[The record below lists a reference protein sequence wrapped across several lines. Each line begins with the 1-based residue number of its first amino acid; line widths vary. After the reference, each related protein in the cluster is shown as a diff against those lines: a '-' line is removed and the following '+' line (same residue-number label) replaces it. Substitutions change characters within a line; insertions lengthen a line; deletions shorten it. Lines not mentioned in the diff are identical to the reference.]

1 MRPIC
6 PLCMTSASVGFQC
19 PDCVGAGAA
28 QQRQP
33 VTPVGAPIK
42 EKPTVTYVL
51 IAVNLAIF
59 GLAWMSGLD
68 AAISQWGM
76 WPAGIAQGEWWR
88 LFTSAFLHGGFL
100 HILFNMYIL
109 FIVGAPLERLMGH
122 LRYGVL
128 YLAAAFG
135 GAVASYAFN
144 SANTLSVGASGAV
157 FGIMGAFAVAGF
169 KLRYDIKQIL
179 FLVGFN
185 LVIGF
190 VLTGVDWKAHVG
202 GLVTGVLI
210 AAVFFYAPRNKRT
223 VVQVLGVLVVLG
235 ILVGITM
242 WRTSELLT
250 LPVF

>member
-1 MRPIC
+1 
-6 PLCMTSASVGFQC
+6 
-19 PDCVGAGAA
+19 
-28 QQRQP
+28 
-33 VTPVGAPIK
+33 
-42 EKPTVTYVL
+42 
-51 IAVNLAIF
+51 
-59 GLAWMSGLD
+59 MSGLD

-144 SANTLSVGASGAV
+144 AANTLSVGASGAV

-210 AAVFFYAPRNKRT
+210 AAVFFYAPRNKRM

>member
-1 MRPIC
+1 
-6 PLCMTSASVGFQC
+6 
-19 PDCVGAGAA
+19 
-28 QQRQP
+28 
-33 VTPVGAPIK
+33 
-42 EKPTVTYVL
+42 VL

-144 SANTLSVGASGAV
+144 AANTLSVGASGAV

-210 AAVFFYAPRNKRT
+210 AAVFFYAPRNKRM

>member
-1 MRPIC
+1 
-6 PLCMTSASVGFQC
+6 
-19 PDCVGAGAA
+19 
-28 QQRQP
+28 
-33 VTPVGAPIK
+33 VGAPIK

-144 SANTLSVGASGAV
+144 AANTLSVGASGAV

>member
-1 MRPIC
+1 M
-6 PLCMTSASVGFQC
+6 
-19 PDCVGAGAA
+19 
-28 QQRQP
+28 
-33 VTPVGAPIK
+33 GAPIK

-51 IAVNLAIF
+51 IAVNVAIF

-68 AAISQWGM
+68 EAIGNWGM

-122 LRYGVL
+122 LRFGVL
-128 YLAAAFG
+128 YVAAAFG

-144 SANTLSVGASGAV
+144 PVNTLSVGASGAI
-157 FGIMGAFAVAGF
+157 FGLMGAFAVAGF
-169 KLRYDIKQIL
+169 KMRYDIKQIL

-185 LVIGF
+185 LVLGF
-190 VLTGVDWKAHVG
+190 VLAGTDWKAHVG
-202 GLVTGVLI
+202 GLITGVLV

-242 WRTSELLT
+242 WRTSELLA

>member
-1 MRPIC
+1 
-6 PLCMTSASVGFQC
+6 
-19 PDCVGAGAA
+19 
-28 QQRQP
+28 
-33 VTPVGAPIK
+33 VGAPIK

-144 SANTLSVGASGAV
+144 AANTLSVGASGAV

-210 AAVFFYAPRNKRT
+210 AAVFFYAPRNKRM